1 LIASIGHK
9 KYPWIFVHGH
19 FLFALR
25 NRRCP
30 ERKIRPYF
38 CTKRMPGATLAPRNT
53 FFVKLGKFGVSY
65 FYEFATDKI
74 PMKLCLFSKFGIMN

>member
-1 LIASIGHK
+1 
-9 KYPWIFVHGH
+9 
-19 FLFALR
+19 
-25 NRRCP
+25 
-30 ERKIRPYF
+30 
-38 CTKRMPGATLAPRNT
+38 MPGATLAPGNT